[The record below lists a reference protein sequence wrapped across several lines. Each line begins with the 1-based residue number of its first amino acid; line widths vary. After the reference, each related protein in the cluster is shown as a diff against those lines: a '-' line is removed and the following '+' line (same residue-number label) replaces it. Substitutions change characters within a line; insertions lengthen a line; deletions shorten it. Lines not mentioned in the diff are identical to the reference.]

1 MMDEIVK
8 ARVEDG
14 VVVEA
19 FLINNI
25 PFPNDTYRA
34 DLADWLTAPT
44 EVGIGWLYSGETFT
58 PPVE

>member
-1 MMDEIVK
+1 MMEQIVK

-19 FLINNI
+19 FLISDI

-44 EVGIGWLYSGETFT
+44 EVGPGWLYDGETFT

>member
-1 MMDEIVK
+1 MDQIVK
-8 ARVEDG
+8 ARVEAG

-19 FLINNI
+19 FLLSDI

-34 DLADWLTAPT
+34 NLADWLTAPT
-44 EVGIGWLYSGETFT
+44 EVGSGWLYDGETFT

>member
-19 FLINNI
+19 FLISNI

-44 EVGIGWLYSGETFT
+44 EVGIGWLYNGEIFKHPT
-58 PPVE
+58 E

>member
-1 MMDEIVK
+1 MMDQIVK

-19 FLINNI
+19 FLINDI

-34 DLADWLTAPT
+34 DLADWLAAPT
-44 EVGIGWLYSGETFT
+44 EVGVGWLYDGATFT
-58 PPVE
+58 PPME

>member
-19 FLINNI
+19 FLISNI

-34 DLADWLTAPT
+34 DLEYWLTAPT
-44 EVGIGWLYSGETFT
+44 EVGIGWLYNGEIFT
-58 PPVE
+58 PPTE

>member
-1 MMDEIVK
+1 MEEIVK

-19 FLINNI
+19 FLINDI

-34 DLADWLTAPT
+34 DLVNWLTAPT
-44 EVGIGWLYSGETFT
+44 EVGVGWLYNGETFT
-58 PPVE
+58 PPKE

>member
-1 MMDEIVK
+1 MDEIVK

-19 FLINNI
+19 FLISNI
-25 PFPNDTYRA
+25 AFPNETYRA

-44 EVGIGWLYSGETFT
+44 EAGIGWLYNGEIFT